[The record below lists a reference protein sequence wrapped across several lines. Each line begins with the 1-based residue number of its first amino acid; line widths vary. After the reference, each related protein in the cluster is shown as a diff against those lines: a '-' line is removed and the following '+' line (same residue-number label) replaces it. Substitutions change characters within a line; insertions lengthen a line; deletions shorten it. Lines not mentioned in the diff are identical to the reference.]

1 MSFWRNISPKGA
13 IGDFI
18 DVWSEPTPYR
28 WQIMG
33 VALALTFA
41 FFALLIPESERIPPE
56 RPSITYISTYADG
69 RTDEEIIASNLANQ
83 QRKDE
88 LEAQREEAA
97 ERRKELYRALGRAT
111 GVDVDEMERQ
121 IAADKA
127 AEEAAA
133 AKTQAAAEASSPQE
147 PAVAEQN

>member
-13 IGDFI
+13 VGDFI

-28 WQIMG
+28 WQILG

-41 FFALLIPESERIPPE
+41 FFTLLIPESERIPPE
-56 RPSITYISTYADG
+56 RPSVTYITTYAEG
-69 RTDEEIIASNLANQ
+69 RTDEEIVASNLANQ
-83 QRKDE
+83 RRKDE

-133 AKTQAAAEASSPQE
+133 AKTQAATEASSPQE
-147 PAVAEQN
+147 PAVAERN